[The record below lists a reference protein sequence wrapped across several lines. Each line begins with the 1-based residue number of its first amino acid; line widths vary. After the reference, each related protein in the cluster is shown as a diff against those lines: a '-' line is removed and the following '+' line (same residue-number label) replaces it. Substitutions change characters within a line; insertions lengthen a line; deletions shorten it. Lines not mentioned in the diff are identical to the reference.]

1 MRNVITIIVA
11 VVAFA
16 FVAGCCACRKGKNNV
31 ALQGTQ
37 WQLVR
42 MMGRDLTFDND
53 KFVFTFTDGE
63 FAGMGACN
71 RMMGQYV
78 TSLTGAMTFKGL
90 ASTRMM
96 CPDANLET
104 EFAQILERATH
115 YEIDGDMLLILSNG
129 EMQAVLHA
137 INAK

>member
-1 MRNVITIIVA
+1 MTMVVTLVA
-11 VVAFA
+11 ML
-16 FVAGCCACRKGKNNV
+16 AGCCACRKGKNNV
-31 ALQGTQ
+31 ALTGTQ

-42 MMGRDLTFDND
+42 MMGRDLAFDND
-53 KFVFTFTDGE
+53 KFVFTFNDGE

-78 TSLTGAMTFKGL
+78 TSLTGAMTFQGV

-96 CPDANLET
+96 CPDVALET

-129 EMQAVLHA
+129 EMQAVLQA
-137 INAK
+137 QKTK

>member
-1 MRNVITIIVA
+1 MKLLYKISF
-11 VVAFA
+11 VVATLFMLA
-16 FVAGCCACRKGKNNV
+16 ACCPCRKGKNNV
-31 ALQGTQ
+31 AFAGTQ

-53 KFVFTFTDGE
+53 KFVFTFADGE

>member
-1 MRNVITIIVA
+1 MKSFLKMTMVVTLVA
-11 VVAFA
+11 ML
-16 FVAGCCACRKGKNNV
+16 AGCCACRKGKNNV
-31 ALQGTQ
+31 ALTGTQ

-42 MMGRDLTFDND
+42 MMGRDLAFDND
-53 KFVFTFTDGE
+53 KFVFTFNDGE

-78 TSLTGAMTFKGL
+78 TSLTGAMTFQGV

-96 CPDANLET
+96 CPDVALET

-129 EMQAVLHA
+129 EMQAVLQA
-137 INAK
+137 QKTK

>member
-53 KFVFTFTDGE
+53 KFVFAFTDGE

-96 CPDANLET
+96 CPDVALET

>member
-1 MRNVITIIVA
+1 M
-11 VVAFA
+11 VVAL
-16 FVAGCCACRKGKNNV
+16 VTLMAGCCACRKGKNNV
-31 ALQGTQ
+31 ALNGTQ

-42 MMGRDLTFDND
+42 MMGRDLAFDSD
-53 KFVFTFTDGE
+53 KFVFTFNDGE

-71 RMMGQYV
+71 RVMGQYV
-78 TSLTGAMTFKGL
+78 TSLTGAMTFKGV

-96 CPDANLET
+96 CPDVALET

-137 INAK
+137 VSAK